1 VIFGAEGLGK
11 PARHAGI
18 VDYGW
23 AWNLA
28 SIVDGKT
35 IEAKPAALGHV
46 LVPWFSTATDGARDF
61 R

>member
-1 VIFGAEGLGK
+1 
-11 PARHAGI
+11 

-23 AWNLA
+23 AWNLV

>member
-1 VIFGAEGLGK
+1 VIFGAEGLANPRVTRGLWIT
-11 PARHAGI
+11 AG
-18 VDYGW
+18 